1 MIQKLKQNRDEEK
14 SKCKRMKVLD
24 LKKEKVNRSRVKKAK
39 GLNNRAANKTKH
51 KKVDLNNNIQ
61 TLSGEGVKTK
71 GNKDSSNMKEK
82 VRERSLCSINKRT
95 PT

>member
-24 LKKEKVNRSRVKKAK
+24 LKKQKLNRSRVKKAK
-39 GLNNRAANKTKH
+39 GLTNRTANQTKH

-61 TLSGEGVKTK
+61 TLSGEVVKTT
-71 GNKDSSNMKEK
+71 GDKDNSNMKEK
-82 VRERSLCSINKRT
+82 VRER
-95 PT
+95 